1 MDGTFLLIIHPNET
15 EYPSVGN
22 MIRQSIALWNSLMP
36 TGTTPDVL
44 FVFGQSRNDLFLS
57 ILHTMDKADE
67 LKVYTSDTQE
77 GSYYLIGPASALLT
91 QNLKRELGSAF
102 GDASLISTYQISQ
115 QHQQQQNQDQGDA
128 MV

>member
-1 MDGTFLLIIHPNET
+1 MDATFLLIIHPNEM

-36 TGTTPDVL
+36 SGTTPDVL
-44 FVFGQSRNDLFLS
+44 FIFGQTRNDLFLGM
-57 ILHTMDKADE
+57 LHAMDKADE
-67 LKVYTSDTQE
+67 LKIYTSDTQE

-102 GDASLISTYQISQ
+102 GDASLISTYKITQ
-115 QHQQQQNQDQGDA
+115 QHQQQDITQEDT
-128 MV
+128 MI